1 MRETTAT
8 TQLQA
13 FLCCGRSVQVNPAE
27 IWALREEK
35 VTDRC
40 NMRDKLTAMRQS

>member
-13 FLCCGRSVQVNPAE
+13 KLGCDRSVQVNQAE

-35 VTDRC
+35 
-40 NMRDKLTAMRQS
+40 